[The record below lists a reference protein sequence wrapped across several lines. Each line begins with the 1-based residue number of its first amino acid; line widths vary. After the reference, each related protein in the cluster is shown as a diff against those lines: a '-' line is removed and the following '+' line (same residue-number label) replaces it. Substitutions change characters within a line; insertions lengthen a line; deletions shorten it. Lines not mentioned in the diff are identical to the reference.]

1 MKTKKQKELIKSH
14 LSPFESRIQ
23 LLYQDIILYLS
34 ELGYRP
40 KKAGSSISFTND
52 VHGKQIAKIGTDI
65 NKNEA
70 HAPWFSL
77 RFSAC
82 KGYSQRFAD
91 IVRDAIIKV
100 TANNQ
105 YRLARCTTGECNGCK
120 GESGS
125 HIYTSILPNGERLAS
140 CGAYAIKIPNI
151 SIDDL
156 NEIKE
161 LIKEEHEYLVKH
173 ESKFNISHWAIKNLA
188 FL

>member
-1 MKTKKQKELIKSH
+1 MKTKKQKELVESY
-14 LSPFESRIQ
+14 LSPFENGIQ

-34 ELGYRP
+34 ELGYYP
-40 KKAGSSISFTND
+40 KKAGPSISFTND
-52 VHGKQIAKIGTDI
+52 THGKQIAKIGTDI
-65 NKNEA
+65 NKNED
-70 HAPWFSL
+70 HAPWFTL

-82 KGYSQRFAD
+82 KDYSQRFAD

-120 GESGS
+120 GEPDS
-125 HIYTSILPNGERLAS
+125 HIYTSILPNGEKIAS

-151 SIDDL
+151 STDDI

-173 ESKFNISHWAIKNLA
+173 ENKLNVLV
-188 FL
+188 

>member
-1 MKTKKQKELIKSH
+1 MKTKKQKELVESY
-14 LSPFESRIQ
+14 LSPFESGIQ

-34 ELGYRP
+34 ELGYYP
-40 KKAGSSISFTND
+40 KKAGTSISFTND
-52 VHGKQIAKIGTDI
+52 IHGKQIAKIGTSI
-65 NKNEA
+65 NKNKA
-70 HAPWFSL
+70 HTPWFSL

-91 IVRDAIIKV
+91 IVHDAIIKV
-100 TANNQ
+100 TANNP
-105 YRLARCTTGECNGCK
+105 YRLARCTTSECNSCK
-120 GESGS
+120 GESDS
-125 HIYTSILPNGERLAS
+125 HIYTSILPNGERMTS

-173 ESKFNISHWAIKNLA
+173 ESKLNA
-188 FL
+188 FVYR